1 MHIQKEISMK
11 LFVVV
16 DPEQGEAVFIS
27 PIFKAFKAFMGELRK
42 ELDDIG
48 VDDANECSDYAV
60 LEMYGEWV
68 MHTYDTVDIE
78 NWPYIP
84 AMEGWND

>member
-1 MHIQKEISMK
+1 
-11 LFVVV
+11 
-16 DPEQGEAVFIS
+16 
-27 PIFKAFKAFMGELRK
+27 MGELRK

-48 VDDANECSDYAV
+48 VEDANECSDYAV